1 MRIVIC
7 DDQRLLLEALS
18 SAFAAR
24 GLTVE
29 ALTAT
34 PHDAVVAVW
43 LHDPDVLVLDLSFP
57 EADGLDAA
65 RELVNHHARTKVVV
79 LTGTDDLGSL
89 RRALAIGVAGYV
101 RKDQRIDHIVAVLER
116 VHRGEHAI
124 DETLTRRLARA
135 GAVVPRPRLQ
145 VDDLLTSR
153 EWAVANLLEQGLS
166 TTEIMTCLGI
176 SKSTVRSHIH
186 TILSKLHAH
195 SRVQAVAMLAAGS
208 GNPCVD
214 RGDLSEHV

>member
-24 GLTVE
+24 GHTVE

-34 PHDAVVAVW
+34 PHDAVAAVW

-65 RELVNHHARTKVVV
+65 RDLVNHLARTKVVV

-89 RRALAIGVAGYV
+89 RRALEIGVAGYV

-166 TTEIMTCLGI
+166 TTEIMICLGI

-195 SRVQAVAMLAAGS
+195 SRVQAVGMLTAGPGS
-208 GNPCVD
+208 RCVD
-214 RGDLSEHV
+214 RGDLSEQV

>member
-24 GLTVE
+24 GHTVE
-29 ALTAT
+29 ALTTT
-34 PHDAVVAVW
+34 PHDAVAAVW

-65 RELVNHHARTKVVV
+65 RELVHHHARTKVVV

-89 RRALAIGVAGYV
+89 RRALEIGVAGYV

-135 GAVVPRPRLQ
+135 GAVVPRPRFQ
-145 VDDLLTSR
+145 VDDLTAR
-153 EWAVANLLEQGLS
+153 EWDVANLLEHGLS

-195 SRVQAVAMLAAGS
+195 SRVQAVAMLASGS
-208 GNPCVD
+208 GHRGVD
-214 RGDLSEHV
+214 RGELGEHV